1 MRSKGGGGMLRELS
15 FYIPVVLSILCSL
28 CIWSS
33 VGGSKEQRH
42 RTVLYISNTPS
53 LLWKSCSSHCTV
65 FWYYLYWIKKQPNHC
80 LMFLLCYFLK
90 DTWVL
95 VRVTMC
101 HLKCCMVPHSFY
113 CSTHLELKTNKF
125 KSNYFFYFNSIK
137 YPTGTLQLQ
146 LQGKYK
152 ANQSRLS
159 YEKVFNLHQ
168 KSASGQWPLDDS
180 LLHSNKRLV
189 HVEQIVRGQSNN
201 HSCKNTKEL
210 TSCKNIIRWNK
221 LDKWC
226 LKKCPFT

>member
-1 MRSKGGGGMLRELS
+1 MLSSASHVLCISEAQWKDPGSKGTGKCFTYQIFQVCYGNLAFNTARSSDIIFIELKKKKEPLT
-15 FYIPVVLSILCSL
+15 YLSIMLFH
-28 CIWSS
+28 
-33 VGGSKEQRH
+33 ERH
-42 RTVLYISNTPS
+42 LGCR
-53 LLWKSCSSHCTV
+53 
-65 FWYYLYWIKKQPNHC
+65 
-80 LMFLLCYFLK
+80 CYG
-90 DTWVL
+90 L

-101 HLKCCMVPHSFY
+101 RLKCSMVPHSFS

-146 LQGKYK
+146 LQGKYR

-180 LLHSNKRLV
+180 LLHSNKRLI

-226 LKKCPFT
+226 LKKCPFM